1 MSFHLFKY
9 CFMFLNKFLQHFQCI
24 SLAKCI
30 LSYFILLDARNEIVF
45 LISFSRCSL
54 MMQRK
59 TELLIL
65 QLVTLLNLFINSS
78 GFFVGLLRFSICT
91 IMTSALEI
99 VLISCGLGLQW
110 LKAGFWFLARDWC
123 QVMGVRTPNPNLTR
137 PVAGLVTRP

>member
-1 MSFHLFKY
+1 MYNSF
-9 CFMFLNKFLQHFQCI
+9 I

-99 VLISCGLGLQW
+99 VLISCGLGLQ
-110 LKAGFWFLARDWC
+110 
-123 QVMGVRTPNPNLTR
+123 
-137 PVAGLVTRP
+137 